1 MRTHSNNLLL
11 TVLAFVFFFSCS
23 KPKEEN
29 ALQAYRS
36 VETAPAEATQAPND
50 KKSLPIVLRRVE
62 TFSAEL
68 SQYESHA
75 GRQSLE
81 PLFQKGQSL
90 AAMLVSVIDV
100 FKEEYYLFAKNNMR
114 GYLINRDKVVYAL
127 PDIKFFKNLAAKR
140 GEKADAAFFELLGQ
154 TRQDNVWPVYVE
166 PSEEMTGCIRYGP
179 GTMVELYEKWMRFKS
194 DYPTA
199 YVKQRDD
206 NLRSIGLDLAT
217 SVCACGSVDDVLK
230 EFRLFI
236 AKFPNSAIT
245 PQLKKRIND
254 VQQKTDP
261 MRFNCTTG

>member
-1 MRTHSNNLLL
+1 MNSFKLLL
-11 TVLAFVFFFSCS
+11 LVFSFWFSCS
-23 KPKEEN
+23 KPKEETTPQPSRP
-29 ALQAYRS
+29 AQK
-36 VETAPAEATQAPND
+36 VETVAQRSSQNN
-50 KKSLPIVLRRVE
+50 KSLPIILRRVE
-62 TFSAEL
+62 SFTAEIA
-68 SQYESHA
+68 QYESQL

-81 PLFQKGQSL
+81 PLFQKGESIASAL
-90 AAMLVSVIDV
+90 ESVIDI
-100 FKEEYYLFAKNNMR
+100 FKEDYYLFAKNNMR
-114 GYLINRDKVVYAL
+114 GYLINRDKAVYVL
-127 PDIKFFKNLAAKR
+127 PDIKFFKTLAAKR
-140 GEKADAAFFELLGQ
+140 GEKADAAFFELLSQ
-154 TRQDNVWPVYVE
+154 TRPDNLWPVYVE

-194 DYPTA
+194 DYPTV

-217 SVCACGSVDDVLK
+217 SVCACGSVDEVLK

-254 VQQKTDP
+254 VLQKTDP

>member
-1 MRTHSNNLLL
+1 MRIYLNSLLL
-11 TVLAFVFFFSCS
+11 SVLAFVFFFSCS

-29 ALQAYRS
+29 APQPYRP
-36 VETAPAEATQAPND
+36 VETASTETTQAITD
-50 KKSLPIVLRRVE
+50 KKSLPIILRRVE
-62 TFSAEL
+62 SFSAEIA
-68 SQYESHA
+68 QYESQP
-75 GRQSLE
+75 GRQPLE
-81 PLFQKGQSL
+81 PLFQKGESIASAL
-90 AAMLVSVIDV
+90 ESVIDI
-100 FKEEYYLFAKNNMR
+100 FKEDYYLFAKNNMR
-114 GYLINRDKVVYAL
+114 GYLINRDKAVYAL
-127 PDIKFFKNLAAKR
+127 PDINFFKNLAAKR
-140 GEKADAAFFELLGQ
+140 GEKADIAFFELLGQ
-154 TRQDNVWPVYVE
+154 TRRDNVWPVYVE

-194 DYPTA
+194 QYPTV

-254 VQQKTDP
+254 MQQKTDP